1 MRKLIAAILPIL
13 LLVSCKVDPVI
24 GAGRD
29 TAAASQGAIIAAQ
42 AQCSATPSAKVC
54 TYLPQ
59 AISAQNLLVTS
70 LETACGWSPNLP
82 PVDPNAK
89 CVVVQGALPALTAA
103 TQNIQTVLLELKE
116 AM

>member
-1 MRKLIAAILPIL
+1 MRKLIAALLPIL
-13 LLVSCKVDPVI
+13 LLAGCKVDPTI
-24 GAGRD
+24 GDGRD
-29 TAAASQGAIIAAQ
+29 AAAASQGAIIAAQ

-82 PVDPNAK
+82 PADPNAK

-103 TQNIQTVLLELKE
+103 TQNIQTILLELKG